1 MTLTHWAAQQAVLSA
16 RERVQR
22 AERRHNMKELNK
34 AHKAFIRAV
43 AWLLRE
49 ERA

>member
-16 RERVQR
+16 RERVKR
-22 AERRHNMKELNK
+22 AERRCNTKELK
-34 AHKAFIRAV
+34 HARMAFIRAV
-43 AWLLRE
+43 AWLMKE